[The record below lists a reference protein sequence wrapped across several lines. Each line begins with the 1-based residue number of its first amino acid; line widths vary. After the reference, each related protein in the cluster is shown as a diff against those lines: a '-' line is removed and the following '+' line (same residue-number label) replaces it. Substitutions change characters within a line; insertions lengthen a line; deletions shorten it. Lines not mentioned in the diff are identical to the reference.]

1 MPISIVVN
9 DGRDRHLFLYLGFYI
24 YMFLFFFSFFWYS
37 TGGVSSNERRRYCKQ
52 KQKKCIKRMLM

>member
-24 YMFLFFFSFFWYS
+24 YMFLFFFSFFWHS